1 MSDRPLGVAI
11 EIDTAKVL
19 PSLAAVKGGLRET
32 QAEMD
37 KLKANVQVGLA
48 PAAAAFGQLG
58 RAIDQ
63 ERAALQRADAIHDQF
78 ARKLQPIVQGFGKI
92 GDQIA
97 REKAVLDDIRRP
109 QQEYFDTLMAL
120 DKLQERNVISTE
132 EYVDR
137 VTKLNRSMQET
148 PTAVH
153 EHAEHG
159 EHGGKEVLGHVGEAV
174 GGKAG
179 GIIGAITEGGVM
191 GLAVEGVH
199 SLIEAFDEMGES
211 ARRNAEELI
220 QMKDRLTELRNE
232 THKFEDAGHTNNQIL
247 EEQAEL
253 AHDLHSSLDS
263 TISVYDAV
271 REGSDALNL
280 THAEQIKLTR
290 TLGEDLLNNNK
301 SLGEAGGLMETLS
314 FAMKNGGLSSLQF
327 TQIAKQVPG
336 IVKEWEEHFHLS
348 QKALGEAVSSGK
360 IGIQQL
366 IDVTLQ
372 GGQGIEAEW
381 KKHTR
386 TVAEYRAELKEAY
399 EIEVAQSSDKSAVG
413 KFEAVRKAL
422 AEAGAEGVD
431 SAERLKDAQSLL
443 GESFKGAGASSAWM
457 ALQVDLANGSL
468 DQQDHSAATLS
479 QTLARLTD
487 DLSKL
492 SARQAEANEKIRVST
507 ATLNTYALTWLAV
520 AKSNQIASDAGL
532 HVLGDI
538 ETRHRA
544 SATLA
549 EDNKALKKL
558 LDEGRISAK
567 DYREEW
573 KALNGVHEE
582 ATHKLTAEEQML
594 QRLHGAYDQAYKD
607 LATVEVLYA
616 KGKISLGEYND
627 ELARNRDILGEPV
640 PSASGGL
647 GSIGPANIG
656 ELPADATGQAYRD
669 AVAEG
674 VRSDLAQQQTEANFK
689 ALEAAGMQSA
699 NRVEDAWKQASSAI
713 NNFIIQTV
721 TTGKADF
728 SDLGSAIERII
739 MQLALSGLGSGI
751 AGLFKSGGGGGGG
764 GNQAALD
771 AATQLG
777 EMLFAYGGDVAVG
790 SGGLARLPHAAYGAD
805 FMVGGIGGI
814 DTKLA
819 QLAVSPG
826 EIISVRNP
834 QQQMAAA
841 QTSRGP
847 ARVVNH
853 YNMMFD
859 RRAVISNRDD
869 DERVLASLRRQRSA
883 VRAVTRR
890 R

>member
-19 PSLAAVKGGLRET
+19 PSLTVVKGGLRDT
-32 QAEMD
+32 QAALD
-37 KLKANVQVGLA
+37 KFKANVATGLA

-63 ERAALQRADAIHDQF
+63 ERAALARAAALHDEF
-78 ARKLQPIVQGFGKI
+78 ARKNQPLVKSFGQI
-92 GDQIA
+92 ADQIA
-97 REKAVLDDIRRP
+97 REKSVLDDIRRP
-109 QQEYFDTLMAL
+109 QQQYFDTLMAL

-137 VTKLNRSMQET
+137 VTKLNRSVQAT
-148 PTAVH
+148 PSVVH

-159 EHGGKEVLGHVGEAV
+159 AGKEVLGHVGEAV

-179 GIIGAITEGGVM
+179 GIIGAIAEGGVM

-220 QMKDRLTELRNE
+220 QMKDKLTELRNE
-232 THKFEDAGHTNNQIL
+232 TRKFEDAGHTNNQIL

-253 AHDLHSSLDS
+253 AHDLHSGLDS

-271 REGSDALNL
+271 REGSDDLNL

-301 SLGEAGGLMETLS
+301 SLGDAGGLMENFA

-336 IVKEWEEHFHLS
+336 VVKEWEEHFHLS
-348 QKALGEAVSSGK
+348 QKALGDAVSSGK

-366 IDVTLQ
+366 LDVTIQ
-372 GGQGIEAEW
+372 GGQGIEKEW
-381 KKHTR
+381 SKHTR
-386 TVAEYRAELKEAY
+386 TVGEYRDDLKEAY
-399 EIEVAQSSDKSAVG
+399 EIELAQSGDKSMVG
-413 KFEAVRKAL
+413 KYEAIRKAL
-422 AEAGAEGVD
+422 AEAGSEGVD
-431 SAERLKDAQSLL
+431 NAQRLKDAVATL
-443 GESFKGAGASSAWM
+443 GEEFKGPTTGALKMQLS
-457 ALQVDLANGSL
+457 VELASGAL
-468 DQQDHSAATLS
+468 DQQEHSAATLS
-479 QTLARLTD
+479 QTFARLSD
-487 DLSKL
+487 NIFKL
-492 SARQAEANEKIRVST
+492 SAREAEANEKIRVST
-507 ATLNTYALTWLAV
+507 ATIKTYALTWLAV

-532 HVLGDI
+532 HVLGDV

-544 SATLA
+544 ATTLA
-549 EDNKALKKL
+549 DDNKALKKL

-567 DYREEW
+567 DYRDEW

-582 ATHKLTAEEQML
+582 AAHKLTAEEQML
-594 QRLHGAYDQAYKD
+594 QRLHGAYDQADKD

-616 KGKISLGEYND
+616 QGKISLGEYND

-640 PSASGGL
+640 KSATGGL
-647 GSIGPANIG
+647 GSIAPANIG
-656 ELPADATGQAYRD
+656 ELPADATGKAYRD
-669 AVAEG
+669 AVADG
-674 VRSDLAQQQTEANFK
+674 VRADLAKEQTEANFK
-689 ALEAAGMQSA
+689 ALEAAGTQSA

-713 NNFIIQTV
+713 NNFIMQTV

-728 SDLGSAIERII
+728 GDLGSAIERII
-739 MQLALSGLGSGI
+739 MQLALSGLSSGI
-751 AGLFKSGGGGGGG
+751 AGLFKSGGGGGG
-764 GNQAALD
+764 NQAALD
-771 AATQLG
+771 AASQIGT
-777 EMLFAYGGDVAVG
+777 MLFAYGGDVAVG
-790 SGGLARLPHAAYGAD
+790 SRGLARLPHAAYGAD
-805 FMVGGIGGI
+805 FMVGGVGGI

-841 QTSRGP
+841 QESRGA
-847 ARVVNH
+847 ARIVNH

-869 DERVLASLRRQRSA
+869 DERVLASLRRQRSS
-883 VRAVTRR
+883 VRAVTRQR
-890 R
+890 